1 MLLTTWNVFHGR
13 SPADMRV
20 DAARLAD
27 AVAALSPDV
36 LALQE
41 VDRGQARSGHVDI
54 TAVAAEAMGAAH
66 ARFVPSVIGE
76 PGFSWRAATE
86 EDERAT
92 EDAYGV
98 ALLSRLP
105 VESWHVLRLPPV
117 RAVRVPVPV
126 PGTRLVLWLRDE
138 PRVVLAARVR
148 TAAGLLTV
156 ASTHLS
162 FVPGANVVQLRRTA
176 RWLRA
181 LGGPAVLLGDLNLPA
196 GLADRTPG
204 LRVLARARTHP
215 APRPRWQLDHAL
227 GSGGLPPVVRSGVRR
242 LPVSDHRALEVELG
256 GTLA

>member
-13 SPADMRV
+13 SPEDLRV
-20 DAARLAD
+20 DAGRLAD
-27 AVAALSPDV
+27 AVASLGPDV

-41 VDRGQARSGHVDI
+41 VDRGQPRSDHVDV

-66 ARFVPSVIGE
+66 ARFVPTVIGE
-76 PGFSWRAATE
+76 PGFSWRAATV
-86 EDERAT
+86 DDAGAAA
-92 EDAYGV
+92 DAYGV

-126 PGTRLVLWLRDE
+126 PGTRLLLWLRDE
-138 PRVVLAARVR
+138 PRVVLAARLR
-148 TAAGLLTV
+148 SRAGLLTV

-162 FVPGANVVQLRRTA
+162 FVPGANVVQLRRAA
-176 RWLRA
+176 RWLRT

-196 GLADRTPG
+196 AVADRTPG

-215 APRPRWQLDHAL
+215 ASRPRWQLDHAL
-227 GSGGLPPVVRSGVRR
+227 GSTGVPRVVRAEARR
-242 LPVSDHRALEVELG
+242 LPVSDHLALQVELE
-256 GTLA
+256 GT